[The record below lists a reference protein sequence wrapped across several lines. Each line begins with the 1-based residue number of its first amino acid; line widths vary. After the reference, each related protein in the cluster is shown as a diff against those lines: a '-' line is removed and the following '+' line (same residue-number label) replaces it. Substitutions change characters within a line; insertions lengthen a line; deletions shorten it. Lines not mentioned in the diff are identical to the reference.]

1 MTVSRFILT
10 ISIFLVL
17 NGCTTKQGMQPSLEK
32 LGMISVI
39 GYDYI
44 DNDQMRMTV
53 IMPQPA
59 LEAEKHTQVITVDT
73 DMLHKGLIDISSLA
87 DKTISLKQL
96 RVVLF
101 SEEFARKGQMKEM
114 VEYLFKDAD
123 VRSSVY
129 VAVVKES
136 AEEMLKMEYPD
147 KENTSSYINN
157 LFHPRQYTFFSPFT
171 TIHEFVYDETDPL
184 RDTIAPYVELKEQVI
199 HIEGLAMFSNG
210 KMETIFTKQEGKI
223 IQILRGREK
232 LSVFAITLDEEE
244 KEKVALEFVKSKA
257 KVKAEN
263 LESPKVILN
272 LKFEGTLSEYEGEK
286 DLANKKE
293 VETLQKEVSNE
304 IEKDIRSLLEKCQEL
319 SIEPIGIFETL
330 RMRYKGEWP
339 IGLTEELLAKAQ
351 FEIKVETKLTSVG
364 ALK

>member
-1 MTVSRFILT
+1 MTASRFIMA
-10 ISIFLVL
+10 ISILLVL
-17 NGCTTKQGMQPSLEK
+17 NGCTTKQGTQPSLER
-32 LGMISVI
+32 LGMISVA
-39 GYDYI
+39 GFDYI
-44 DNDQMRMTV
+44 DNDNMRLTV

-73 DMLHKGLIDISSLA
+73 DMLHKGLVDISSRA
-87 DKTISLKQL
+87 DKTVSLKQL

-123 VRSSVY
+123 VRSSVF
-129 VAVVKES
+129 VGVVKES
-136 AEEMLKMEYPD
+136 AEEMLRMEYPD
-147 KENTSSYINN
+147 KQNTSSYINN

-184 RDTIAPYVELKEQVI
+184 RDTIAPYVELKDDVI

-210 KMETIFTKQEGKI
+210 KMETIFTKQEAKI

-232 LSVFAITLDEEE
+232 LSVFALTLDDEE

-257 KVKAEN
+257 KVKTEN
-263 LESPKVILN
+263 LESPKVIMD
-272 LKFEGTLSEYEGEK
+272 LKFEGTLSEYEGDK
-286 DLANKKE
+286 DLANKKH
-293 VETLQKEVSNE
+293 VETLEKEVSKN
-304 IEKDIRSLLEKCQEL
+304 IENDIRSLLEKCQEL
-319 SIEPIGIFETL
+319 SIEPIGMFETL
-330 RMRYKGEWP
+330 RMRYKGDWP
-339 IGLTEELLAKAQ
+339 TGLTEELLAKAQ
-351 FEIKVETKLTSVG
+351 FEITVETKLTSVG